1 MLEHKNVFLTALPS
15 SFRVWLLAVKG
26 VTGTLSKA
34 DVVAFTFNPSTQAAE
49 TGRSKSYFQVS
60 LVYVVNYRPVKATQ

>member
-1 MLEHKNVFLTALPS
+1 M
-15 SFRVWLLAVKG
+15 LAVKG

-49 TGRSKSYFQVS
+49 TGRFKSYFQVS